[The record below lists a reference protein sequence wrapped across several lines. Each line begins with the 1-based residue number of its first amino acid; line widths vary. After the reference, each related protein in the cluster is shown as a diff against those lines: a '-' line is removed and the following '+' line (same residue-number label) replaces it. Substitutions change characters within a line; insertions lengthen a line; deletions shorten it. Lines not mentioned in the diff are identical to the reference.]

1 MQVRREKNLE
11 AQSPHIVRGEVTKSM
26 EGLKDEGGLSKAR

>member
-11 AQSPHIVRGEVTKSM
+11 AQSRRIARDEVAKST
-26 EGLKDEGGLSKAR
+26 EGMKDEGGFSKAR